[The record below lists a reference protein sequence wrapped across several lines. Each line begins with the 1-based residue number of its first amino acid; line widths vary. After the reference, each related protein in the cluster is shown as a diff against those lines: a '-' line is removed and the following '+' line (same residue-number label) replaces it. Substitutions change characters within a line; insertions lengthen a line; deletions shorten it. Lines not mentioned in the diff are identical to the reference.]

1 MKYLLMIYDEESRWQ
16 QLSEAEREATLG
28 EYFQLSRDLAA
39 AGKLRG
45 GEELEPVSSAS
56 TLRVRGGRTLVSD
69 GPFAEAREQ
78 LGGFYLVDAVDLDDA
93 IAVAAR
99 IPAARTGAVEVRP
112 VVTHEMPAGPE

>member
-1 MKYLLMIYDEESRWQ
+1 MKYLLLIYDEESRWQ
-16 QLSEAEREATLG
+16 QLSETEREATLG

-39 AGKLRG
+39 AGKLHG

-56 TLRVRGGRTLVSD
+56 TLRVRGGRTVVSD

-93 IAVAAR
+93 IAIAAR
-99 IPAARTGAVEVRP
+99 IPAARTGAIEVRP
-112 VVTHEMPAGPE
+112 VVEHEMPAGQE